1 MRLVS
6 PVALGMMLALGGVSL
21 GVAAPVASAKEK
33 PAKAPQAKPSP
44 GFQSPVVK
52 LQDAITKK
60 DIEGAKAALPVAQAA
75 ITTEDDK
82 YFYNSMLLNLSI
94 LTQDAAM
101 QNEALKGMLASG
113 FVPPEQQGQFNAIVA
128 SNASAAGDYDSA
140 LAYADKAAAVGY
152 RPEEVNVIMAQAIW
166 GKAGKNPAE
175 VARGLDFFRKGIA
188 AKKAAGQAVDPQ
200 WYQVAVQRA
209 SEANLPQLGEWA
221 SMAYEAVPS
230 GENLRTVLRV
240 FQRDN
245 PQMTNREM
253 LDLLRLMQFSGGLA
267 VKGDYLEYAEMAL
280 KGGIFGE
287 VKSVMDAGRAAR
299 DRRNNLVLTSM
310 DAADTY
316 NLANSKIAGDKASL
330 GAASSDAAK
339 AATGKIASATADA
352 YLGYG
357 DNAKAIALYQMALQ
371 KGGVDAAEVNTRLG
385 IAQARAGNLEAAKAA
400 FSQVNGGARGN
411 IAQYWLKWV
420 SRQPTA

>member
-1 MRLVS
+1 
-6 PVALGMMLALGGVSL
+6 
-21 GVAAPVASAKEK
+21 
-33 PAKAPQAKPSP
+33 
-44 GFQSPVVK
+44 
-52 LQDAITKK
+52 
-60 DIEGAKAALPVAQAA
+60 
-75 ITTEDDK
+75 
-82 YFYNSMLLNLSI
+82 
-94 LTQDAAM
+94 
-101 QNEALKGMLASG
+101 
-113 FVPPEQQGQFNAIVA
+113 
-128 SNASAAGDYDSA
+128 
-140 LAYADKAAAVGY
+140 
-152 RPEEVNVIMAQAIW
+152 
-166 GKAGKNPAE
+166 
-175 VARGLDFFRKGIA
+175 
-188 AKKAAGQAVDPQ
+188 
-200 WYQVAVQRA
+200 
-209 SEANLPQLGEWA
+209 
-221 SMAYEAVPS
+221 MAYEAVPS